1 MTNPAKKLLNPKV
14 LERILSKTPLSRN
27 ITYKPR
33 ITRLSDADAEDVV
46 RLREMATQSLITQG
60 RFNNTRLN

>member
-1 MTNPAKKLLNPKV
+1 MTNPARKLLNPKV

-33 ITRLSDADAEDVV
+33 VTRLSDADAEEVV
-46 RLREMATQSLITQG
+46 RLREMAAQSLISQEKLSS
-60 RFNNTRLN
+60 TRLN

>member
-14 LERILSKTPLSRN
+14 LERVLSKTPLSRN

-60 RFNNTRLN
+60 RLNNTRLN